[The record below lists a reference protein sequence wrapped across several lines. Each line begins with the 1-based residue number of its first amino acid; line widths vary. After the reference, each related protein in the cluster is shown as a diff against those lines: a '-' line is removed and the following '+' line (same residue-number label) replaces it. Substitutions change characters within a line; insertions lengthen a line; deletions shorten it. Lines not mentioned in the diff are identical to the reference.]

1 MTTAAQTLE
10 LFWNPTHTGQTEKRK
25 DDGKKWNTTKSGP
38 GFSFEEWRMP
48 AIIET
53 ASSAGNV
60 LTFSPVIASYH
71 PHGKIKNNSTE

>member
-10 LFWNPTHTGQTEKRK
+10 LFWDIYGETKRRRK
-25 DDGKKWNTTKSGP
+25 EMEYDKGWSRSR
-38 GFSFEEWRMP
+38 FSFEKWRMP